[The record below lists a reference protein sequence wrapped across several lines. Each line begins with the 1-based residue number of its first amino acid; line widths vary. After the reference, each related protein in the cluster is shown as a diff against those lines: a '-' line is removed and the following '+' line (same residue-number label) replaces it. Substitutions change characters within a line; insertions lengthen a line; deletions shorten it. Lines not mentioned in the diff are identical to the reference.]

1 MSQPNLESMG
11 INGAKI
17 ALDIAIIFFFKQKTA
32 YEVIAGDWSSDV
44 CSSDPCIVT
53 AFVQQEILWAGF
65 NPDWLVIRTGKTQII
80 QT

>member
-1 MSQPNLESMG
+1 MIGCHHVNRTIADATPQFVLLAYVTQRW
-11 INGAKI
+11 AKNE
-17 ALDIAIIFFFKQKTA
+17 LHAIF
-32 YEVIAGDWSSDV
+32 
-44 CSSDPCIVT
+44 CIVT